1 MTEQEERDL
10 AWRLASG
17 SRVLDFETALRLVQ
31 FEPAE
36 AEKLIR
42 SREDSEKRQEEL
54 DRAYEGLHRA
64 ALELR

>member
-36 AEKLIR
+36 AERLIR
-42 SREDSEKRQEEL
+42 HREESEKQQREL
-54 DRAYEGLHRA
+54 ERAFEGLHRA
-64 ALELR
+64 ALEFR